1 MVNQVLRKT
10 VEVIAANGSESTNV
24 KPSMAQPLAVRCH
37 AILAL
42 LVAGY
47 LGGGIVTAQS
57 LGVPERMTLAR
68 LSIIYPAIGVLAVL
82 ALFHAFSR
90 RRTAIVPSRRPN
102 ESSGGRRGLGEFL
115 PSPSQLLVAVPTALL
130 MILLVQAFGSFKTM
144 IPLIHSY
151 QYWDAE
157 FAAWDEFLHGGIQ
170 PWRLIQPFVGYPA
183 VTWALNAIYYFL
195 WFPLLLVML
204 LWQCFDMRRPILRLQ
219 FLFTFAIAWILL
231 GSLAAT
237 VFSSAG
243 PCYYGAVT
251 GLDDPF
257 VPLIEYLNR
266 ANDSYPLLALTVQ
279 DRLWQF
285 YKENV
290 FVQGAAISAMPSL
303 HVAMAFLFAL
313 IGWSVNR
320 YLGMVLGVFTVLI
333 QVGSV
338 HLGWHYA
345 IDGYASIMSIW
356 AIWKIVGYLLVRGAA
371 QPRRSEG
378 A

>member
-1 MVNQVLRKT
+1 
-10 VEVIAANGSESTNV
+10 
-24 KPSMAQPLAVRCH
+24 MAQQLAVQSH

-47 LGGGIVTAQS
+47 VGGGIVTAQN

-68 LSIIYPAIGVLAVL
+68 LSVVYPAIGVLVVL
-82 ALFHAFSR
+82 ALFHVLNRRGARNSRPPHPNGASGDR
-90 RRTAIVPSRRPN
+90 RRLR
-102 ESSGGRRGLGEFL
+102 ELL
-115 PSPSQLLVAVPTALL
+115 PSPSQLLVAVPTALM

-144 IPLIHSY
+144 IPLIHPY
-151 QYWDAE
+151 QYWDVE
-157 FAAWDEFLHGGIQ
+157 FAAWDGLLHGGVQ
-170 PWRLIQPFVGYPA
+170 PWQLIQPVVGFPL
-183 VTWALNAIYYFL
+183 VTWALNAVYYFL

-204 LWQCFDMRRPILRLQ
+204 LWQCFDMRRPIFRLQ
-219 FLFTFAIAWILL
+219 FLFTFVIAWILL

-251 GLDDPF
+251 RLNDPF
-257 VPLIEYLNR
+257 VPLLEYLDR
-266 ANDSYPLLALTVQ
+266 ANESYPLLALTVQ
-279 DRLWQF
+279 DKLWQF
-285 YKENV
+285 YTGRM

-313 IGWSVNR
+313 VGWRVNR
-320 YLGMVLGVFTVLI
+320 CLGMFLGLFTVLI

-345 IDGYASIMSIW
+345 IDGYASIISIW
-356 AIWKIVGYLLVRGAA
+356 AIWKIVGYLLGRNAM
-371 QPRRSEG
+371 QPRQSEG